1 MTLYDLKQLNF
12 LYKEIDR
19 LKYKIDNYKPA
30 EIVVDSVRASSAMFP
45 YVEHTVTIEGIE
57 QNHYSLPDL
66 QDKLYSFRKRLANQI
81 LYIED
86 EIILLLKTM
95 WEEFNRLEDIED
107 KMFTK
112 YISKDI
118 IRNFIKEELPD
129 DEIMKCCENFDENGV
144 YLRKK
149 LEELLGE

>member
-30 EIVVDSVRASSAMFP
+30 EVVVDSVRASSAMFP

-86 EIILLLKTM
+86 EIEK
-95 WEEFNRLEDIED
+95 IED
-107 KMFTK
+107 SEIRLI
-112 YISKDI
+112 ISYRFLD
-118 IRNFIKEELPD
+118 RMSWLQ
-129 DEIMKCCENFDENGV
+129 IMTEMDYNNQDTPRMKLNNYF
-144 YLRKK
+144 KK
-149 LEELLGE
+149 KKGGKK